1 MEFEN
6 NTAFTAS
13 LMRGGLPSRDTS
25 LAVVI
30 AKAVGV
36 FDARGQLRLDLGET
50 EPIRHMTEAHELGHV
65 PADIAI
71 RKEGLDIM
79 ALGQAYHPNP
89 DGGPEASVS
98 VCVGEDTRSLR
109 VFGERSW
116 YQSSTGEWAIS
127 EPEPFSRMDMTWGQS
142 FGGSSFD
149 EWDNECPH
157 ALNPEGKGFIASQD
171 AIEDTSLPNIEDP
184 AHLITSWEDQPA
196 PCNIAP
202 APKPIA
208 IDAAQTLQTLSAV
221 QERSGPYR
229 LPESI
234 WNDAVP
240 LFRFLVP
247 QPGASVVLSG
257 MSEAPLTAR
266 VPQLTLHAN
275 VQLGAQQHSLPLVL
289 DTLLF
294 FPEDKRCVFTYR
306 ASFQYRFVPR
316 QKRLVRLDARFS
328 Q

>member
-13 LMRGGLPSRDTS
+13 LMRGGLPTPDTS

-36 FDARGQLRLDLGET
+36 FDARGQLRLDLGAS
-50 EPIRHMTEAHELGHV
+50 EPIRYMPEAHDLGHV

-71 RKEGLDIM
+71 RKDGVDIM
-79 ALGQAYHPNP
+79 ALGQAYHPEP

-98 VCVGEDTRSLR
+98 VSVGEETRSLR
-109 VFGERSW
+109 VFGERTW
-116 YQSSTGEWAIS
+116 YRRSTGEWAIS
-127 EPEPFSRMDMTWGQS
+127 EPEPFSRLDMSWAHC
-142 FGGSSFD
+142 FGGASFD
-149 EWDNECPH
+149 AFDNDCPH
-157 ALNPEGKGFIASQD
+157 ALNPEGKGFIASEE
-171 AIEDTSLPNIEDP
+171 AVEDTSLPNIEDP
-184 AHLITSWEDQPA
+184 GHLITRWEDQPV

-208 IDAAQTLQTLSAV
+208 IDAAQVVSAL
-221 QERSGPYR
+221 QERSGPYK

-240 LFRFLVP
+240 RFRFAPL
-247 QPGASVVLSG
+247 QPGASVLLAG
-257 MSEAPLTAR
+257 MSEAPLSAR
-266 VPQLTLHAN
+266 VPRLSLQAR
-275 VQLGAQQHSLPLVL
+275 VELGAQQSNLPLAL

-294 FPEDKRCVFTYR
+294 FPEDRRCVFTYR
-306 ASFQYRFVPR
+306 ACFQYRFVPR
-316 QKRLVRLDARFS
+316 QTRVVRLEAVFS
-328 Q
+328 P